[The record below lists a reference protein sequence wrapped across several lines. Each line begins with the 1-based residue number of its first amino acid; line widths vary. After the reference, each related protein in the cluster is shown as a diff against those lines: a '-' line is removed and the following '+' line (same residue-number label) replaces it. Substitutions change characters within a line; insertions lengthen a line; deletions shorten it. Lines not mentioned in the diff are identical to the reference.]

1 MHLPRAARSLLV
13 AATVAFELAA
23 AHNIVLPAH
32 GLECFH
38 ETLHRDDKMTV
49 TFQTGD
55 REFGGAGNL
64 DIDFWVMSPSGNYE
78 IQEKSVSSGSHSLTA
93 KDDGKYT
100 YCFGNQHW
108 GSNTKEVSFNV
119 HGVVYVTEK
128 ELPDE
133 PLDIQANQIE
143 ALLAVVRNEQQYMIV
158 RERTHRNTAE
168 STNARVKWW
177 NLFVIGVVLGES
189 FFQVWWLR
197 RFFEVKRVI

>member
-1 MHLPRAARSLLV
+1 MHLPLAARWLLV
-13 AATVAFELAA
+13 AATVTFQLAS

-38 ETLHRDDKMTV
+38 ESLHRDDKMTV

-64 DIDFWVMSPSGNYE
+64 DIDFWIVNSAGQFLV
-78 IQEKSVSSGSHSLTA
+78 QEQSVPSGSHSLTA
-93 KDDGKYT
+93 ESDDKYT

-119 HGVVYVTEK
+119 HGVVYVTENEYHDK
-128 ELPDE
+128 
-133 PLDIQANQIE
+133 PLDAE
-143 ALLAVVRNEQQYMIV
+143 ARKLASLLAIVRDEQQYMIV

-189 FFQVWWLR
+189 LFQVWWLR